1 MKSRHISIML
11 TCCLSL
17 FGLNSYADSYTQ
29 TQYPIILVHGAVP
42 FLPGN
47 QLPAGGAEAGWFLI
61 PDALRAGGATVYATI
76 TDGLNSSEIRGEQ
89 LIVQLDDIRG
99 ATGATKFNLIGHS
112 HGAPTSRYVASTRP
126 DLVASVTTI
135 GGVNA
140 GSPGA
145 DVALALGT
153 ATTPEQLASFTSLST
168 AGMNSFNAS
177 HPDGVPS
184 NSSCAWWYGG
194 YKDGA
199 HNVNGIAYYS
209 WSGTAPSTNVFDALD
224 VVTVAGSLL
233 FLGAPNDGLVG
244 RCASRLGNVIKSNY
258 FLNHFD
264 EVNLTAGLVGLFSP
278 NQPSLYRQHANRLKQ
293 AGL

>member
-1 MKSRHISIML
+1 MRLRQFLLIMA
-11 TCCLSL
+11 CCLSL
-17 FGLNSYADSYTQ
+17 FSLNSYADTYTQ
-29 TQYPIILVHGAVP
+29 TKYPIILVHGAVP

-47 QLPAGGAEAGWFLI
+47 QFPAGGAEAGWFLI

-89 LIVQLDDIRG
+89 LIVQLDDIR
-99 ATGATKFNLIGHS
+99 ASTGAAKFNLIGHS

-135 GGVNA
+135 GGVNR

-168 AGMNSFNAS
+168 AGMNIFNSS

-184 NSSCAWWYGG
+184 NSNCAWWYGG

-209 WSGTAPSTNVFDALD
+209 WSGTAPSTNIFDVLD
-224 VVTVAGSLL
+224 VVTVAGSAL

-244 RCASRLGNVIKSNY
+244 RCASRLGKVIKSNY